1 MTDVATIAIRRDPL
15 AETLFRPT
23 VVPDAEPGPVDSTP
37 TGTPSATALE
47 PAARASTGDGSAA
60 PRRAAGTRVR
70 AGNAMARTR
79 AALLDGALRA
89 VAADGTGITMAQVA
103 TLAGVAKATLY
114 NHFRTREAVLAALA
128 TTEVE
133 AVADEV
139 GGLPLRHALVE
150 IAAAVATHP
159 CLATLREREP
169 GVLAAALAAPEPSDA
184 LLAARAA
191 LATVVRSAGLA
202 PEDVDLAADVLLR
215 WLASLALA
223 PAAPADVLASVDLL
237 LAGLLA

>member
-1 MTDVATIAIRRDPL
+1 MTDVATALTRRDPL
-15 AETLFRPT
+15 DSLFRPT
-23 VVPDAEPGPVDSTP
+23 VVPDA
-37 TGTPSATALE
+37 
-47 PAARASTGDGSAA
+47 PAPASVVRVADGSAA

-79 AALLDGALRA
+79 SALLDGAARA

-103 TLAGVAKATLY
+103 SLGGVAKATLY
-114 NHFRTREAVLAALA
+114 NHFRTREAVLGALA
-128 TTEVE
+128 LTEVE
-133 AVADEV
+133 SLAGGV

-169 GVLAAALAAPEPSDA
+169 GVLAAALGAAEPSDA
-184 LLAARAA
+184 LVAARSA
-191 LATVVRSAGLA
+191 LVGVLRSAGLP
-202 PEDVDLAADVLLR
+202 PEVLDLAADLLLR
-215 WLASLALA
+215 WFGSLAIA
-223 PAAPADVLASVDLL
+223 PAAPADVLAAVDLL